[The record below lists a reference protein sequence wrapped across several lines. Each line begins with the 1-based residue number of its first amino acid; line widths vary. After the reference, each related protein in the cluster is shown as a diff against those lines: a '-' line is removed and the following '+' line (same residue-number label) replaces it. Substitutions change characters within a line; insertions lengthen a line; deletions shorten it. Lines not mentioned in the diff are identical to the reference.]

1 MGDEKKTARFSVR
14 PPARFVSGT
23 DFTLWIQR
31 VELYM
36 KEAEIPDEK
45 KGQEL
50 VSLLEDDAFRI
61 VSQMGLLCADKVEYT
76 AVKTCLQRQF
86 SPAGVELEWQ
96 RRLHAAQQKSTESLT
111 EFAGRLR
118 MLADKAFPSWKANE
132 RLEMARNQ
140 FFNGVI
146 SSSIQ
151 LKLIQE
157 RPNTFDGAVT
167 LACQL
172 ESIES
177 AQRMLQ
183 TAKLVGTPSED
194 TTRGINAAT
203 ASGNSESYQELAAQV
218 TSLTQRLDS
227 LLKQTKNS
235 RRVNCWHCKKPG
247 HVRRNC
253 PQLRAGNGNGD
264 RSARHTSA
272 VACTLTLKGA
282 VEGYTTHMLVD
293 TGSSVTLLH
302 ENVWKAAVR
311 GQKQLSPAKYPVMAV
326 NGESLVLSGQGD
338 VLLKVGEHAGVHSVL
353 VVKEMTQECLLGTAV
368 RSRFN
373 ASDHMACKWK
383 CSLQITQLWQLLG
396 TNLVGTE

>member
-36 KEAEIPDEK
+36 KEAEIPDET

-61 VSQMGLLCADKVEYT
+61 VSQMGLRCADKVEYT
-76 AVKTCLQRQF
+76 AVKTCLERQF
-86 SPAGVELEWQ
+86 SAAGVELEWQ

-132 RLEMARNQ
+132 RLEMACNQ
-140 FFNGVI
+140 FINGVI

-151 LKLIQE
+151 LKLMQE
-157 RPNTFDGAVT
+157 RPNTFGGAVT

-177 AQRMLQ
+177 AQGMLQ
-183 TAKLVGTPSED
+183 TAKQVGTPSED

-203 ASGNSESYQELAAQV
+203 ASGNSRSYQELATQV
-218 TSLTQRLDS
+218 TSLTQWLDS
-227 LLKQTKNS
+227 LLKQEHQTKYS
-235 RRVNCWHCKKPG
+235 RRVNCWHCRKPG

-253 PQLRAGNGNGD
+253 PQLQAGNADNGNGD

-272 VACTLTLKGA
+272 VACTLYPKRCCRR
-282 VEGYTTHMLVD
+282 
-293 TGSSVTLLH
+293 LH
-302 ENVWKAAVR
+302 HPHV
-311 GQKQLSPAKYPVMAV
+311 S
-326 NGESLVLSGQGD
+326 
-338 VLLKVGEHAGVHSVL
+338 
-353 VVKEMTQECLLGTAV
+353 
-368 RSRFN
+368 
-373 ASDHMACKWK
+373 
-383 CSLQITQLWQLLG
+383 
-396 TNLVGTE
+396 